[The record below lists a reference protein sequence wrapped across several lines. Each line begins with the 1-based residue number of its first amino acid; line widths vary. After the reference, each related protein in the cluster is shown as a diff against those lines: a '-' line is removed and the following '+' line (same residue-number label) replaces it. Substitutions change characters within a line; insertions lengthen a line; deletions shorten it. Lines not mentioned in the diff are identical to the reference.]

1 MSKEEQAQLNFL
13 LTKLRY
19 ELNDFIVKSGDAM
32 NPFTEMKYEEYIKNI
47 NEIMQLSL
55 MVGGEGND

>member
-19 ELNDFIVKSGDAM
+19 ELNDFIVKSGDAIS
-32 NPFTEMKYEEYIKNI
+32 PFTEMKYEELIKNI
-47 NEIMQLSL
+47 NEIMELSL
-55 MVGGEGND
+55 MVGGEEND

>member
-19 ELNDFIVKSGDAM
+19 EINDFIVKNGDAM
-32 NPFTEMKYEEYIKNI
+32 SPFTEMKYEEYIKNI
-47 NEIMQLSL
+47 NEIMELSL
-55 MVGGEGND
+55 MVGGEEND